1 MVALIKPSFSSGE
14 LAPALW
20 GRTDL
25 NKFASG
31 ASVARNMFVNYRGGM
46 YSRPGLAFVGQ
57 CKQAGTALPPRII
70 RFAFNLY
77 QQYCLE
83 FGDQYM
89 RVVANGAYVTESAFN
104 VTGAT
109 QANPGVITIPGNN
122 FAVGDWVYFA
132 GFPSTS
138 MYQLNTLTLVVAS
151 VAGSSATFNDT
162 FGNPVN
168 TTFFSPYTSG
178 GTASR
183 IFTLV
188 TPYAAADLPY
198 LKFTQSADVMSLTC
212 VNIQTNTEY
221 PPQELTRLAAN
232 NWTIAPPA
240 IGTSISPPQDAS
252 AAPSTLWSGGGSN
265 PPPGPVA
272 YGYVITAI
280 DALTGDESVVSNIA
294 VATNSVDIDLT
305 FGSITVVWF
314 PPASQPNGVSGYNIY
329 KAQPDATNTGNF
341 AGQLFGYAGSTNGA
355 TTWQDDNVI
364 PDYTT
369 VPPQALD
376 PFARGQILG
385 VKDIVSSG
393 TVTAVSFTINT
404 STGSGAVLQGS
415 IVNSSLTAVIV
426 AAPGINY
433 AATDTVRINVTSG
446 GGSAT
451 GTLQI
456 GPQSGTYPGDVAYFQ
471 QRRGYASSLNE
482 PDTYWFS
489 QPGSYLNFDAGT
501 PPIDSDAITGTPWA
515 QQVNGIQ
522 CMVPM
527 PGGLIVGTG
536 LDAWQLSG
544 TGGAGTPITPAQ
556 QSASPQ
562 ESYGFSATLQ
572 PIRISWHI
580 LYVPQV
586 GTSIQDMEYNFWNNM
601 YAGTEISILSSHLFL
616 NYQIVSWALA
626 RQPYKLVW
634 MTRNDGKALSMTYM
648 KEQEVVGITR
658 HDTNGLFQSVA
669 VATEPPVDAPYFVV
683 KRYIVGEA
691 QWAYYLER
699 MDNRQWTNDPES
711 TYCVDAGISLPQTQP
726 NATLT
731 ASQAAPT
738 NGCVP
743 GTIIIGGANYSN
755 AVQGI
760 ISDPG
765 GEGSGAVVN
774 SVTVVAGAITGFTI
788 SPEGANYKNPQVQFT
803 DATGAGCVAT
813 VLLDKSVTFTASA
826 GVFSNANVG
835 NVIRMGG
842 GKATVTAV
850 TSATVAQANFLA
862 AITETVPNDPNNL
875 PVPAVSGDWSIT
887 APVTSVGG
895 LDYLEGM
902 TVTGLADGS
911 VIPSVIVE
919 NGAINLPTAA
929 SAITVGLGFIAQ
941 LQSMH
946 TELGQGGG
954 ETVQGKAI
962 KIPGVTARIEGSGL
976 FSIGQDQPIA
986 SQQAN
991 QAEYAWANMTRV
1003 KSKLPAP
1010 PVSGVASPLFTGDR
1024 YISIRGDWNVFNQT
1038 PNDTVPVPGEA
1049 PRAPGMVAVQQ
1060 DLPLPLSVLALIPDV
1075 LAGDS
1080 TDPTDIRG

>member
-1 MVALIKPSFSSGE
+1 MVALIKPSFASGE

-25 NKFASG
+25 GKFHSGLSVGRNGFVRYQGGWAS
-31 ASVARNMFVNYRGGM
+31 RGGL
-46 YSRPGLAFVGQ
+46 GFVGQ
-57 CKQAGTALPPRII
+57 CKQPATAAPPRIFTF
-70 RFAFNLY
+70 RFNIFQNYIVEA
-77 QQYCLE
+77 
-83 FGDQYM
+83 GDQYM
-89 RVVANGAYVTESAFN
+89 RFAANGAYITESAFA

-109 QANPGVITIPGNN
+109 QADPGVIDIPGNN
-122 FAVGDWVYFA
+122 YAPGDWVFFA

-138 MYQLNTLTLVVAS
+138 MYQLNTQTLVVAS
-151 VAGSSATFNDT
+151 VAGNNVTFNDT

-168 TTFFSPYTSG
+168 TEFFNPYTTG

-183 IFTLV
+183 IFTLT
-188 TPYAAADLPY
+188 TPYAAVDLPY

-221 PPQELTRLAAN
+221 PPQDLTRLAAN
-232 NWTIAPPA
+232 SWTIAPPA
-240 IGTSISPPQDAS
+240 IGTSIGPPTGADAEAS
-252 AAPSTLWSGGGSN
+252 QGWVTGQ
-265 PPPGPVA
+265 PGPVA

-280 DALTGDESVVSNIA
+280 DALTGEESVISNIA

-305 FGSITVVWF
+305 FGTIYVAWAAPTT
-314 PPASQPNGVSGYNIY
+314 AEAPNGVSGYNIY
-329 KAQPDATNTGNF
+329 KATPDASNTGDF
-341 AGQLFGYAGSTNGA
+341 VGQLFGYAGSTNGA
-355 TTWQDDNVI
+355 LKWLDDNVI
-364 PDYTT
+364 PDFTT
-369 VPPQALD
+369 VPPMALD
-376 PFARGQILG
+376 PFARGQILQL
-385 VKDIVSSG
+385 KNITTSG
-393 TVTAVSFTINT
+393 TVTGATFTINT
-404 STGSGAVLQGS
+404 STGSGAILQAL
-415 IVNSSLTAVIV
+415 IVNSTFGGALVID
-426 AAPGINY
+426 PGENY
-433 AATDTVRINVTSG
+433 AQTDTITVNATG

-451 GTLQI
+451 ADLI
-456 GPQSGTYPGDVAYFQ
+456 VGPESGTYPGDVSYFQ
-471 QRRGYASSLNE
+471 QRRGYAATLNQ

-501 PPIDSDAITGTPWA
+501 PPIDSDAITGDPWA

-544 TGGAGTPITPAQ
+544 TGGAGTPITPSQ

-562 ESYGFSATLQ
+562 ESYGFSGTLQ

-601 YAGTEISILSSHLFL
+601 YAGTEISLLSSHLFL
-616 NYQIVSWALA
+616 NYQIESWALA
-626 RQPYKLVW
+626 RQPYKLIW

-658 HDTNGLFQSVA
+658 HDTNGLFQSCA

-683 KRYIVGEA
+683 KRYIMGEG

-699 MDNRQWTNDPES
+699 MDNRQWTNDAES
-711 TYCVDAGISLPQTQP
+711 TYCVDAGASLPQSQP
-726 NATLT
+726 SATLT
-731 ASQAAPT
+731 ASRAAPT
-738 NGCVP
+738 NGCLP
-743 GTIIIGGANYSN
+743 GNIILGGSNYSN
-755 AVQGI
+755 AVQGVI
-760 ISDPG
+760 TDPG
-765 GEGSGAVVN
+765 GHGTGAVVN
-774 SVTVVAGAITGFTI
+774 SVTVVGGSITGFTI

-803 DATGAGCVAT
+803 DATGTGCIAQ

-826 GVFSNANVG
+826 GVFSGGNVG

-850 TSATVAQANFLA
+850 SSATVVQANFLA
-862 AITETVPNDPNNL
+862 PITETVPNDPNNL
-875 PVPAVSGDWSIT
+875 PVPAVSGGWSIT

-911 VIPSVIVE
+911 VIPPQIVE
-919 NGAINLPTAA
+919 NGSINLSTAA
-929 SAITVGLGFIAQ
+929 SAITIGLGYIAQ

-946 TELGQGGG
+946 TELGQGQG

-962 KIPGVTARIEGSGL
+962 KIPGVTIRVEGSGGY
-976 FSIGQDQPIA
+976 SIGQDQPIA

-991 QAEYAWANMTRV
+991 QAEYPWTNMTEV
-1003 KSKLPAP
+1003 PSKLPTSP
-1010 PVSGVASPLFTGDR
+1010 NFGVASPLFTGDR
-1024 YISIRGDWNVFNQT
+1024 YRSIRGDWNVFNKT
-1038 PNDTVPVPGEA
+1038 PNDTVPVSGEA

-1060 DLPLPLSVLALIPDV
+1060 LYPLPLSVLALLPDV
-1075 LAGDS
+1075 VIGDTS
-1080 TDPTDIRG
+1080 DPTDVRG

>member
-1 MVALIKPSFSSGE
+1 MVALIKPSFASGE

-25 NKFASG
+25 NKFQSG
-31 ASVARNMFVNYRGGM
+31 CSVARNVFVRYQGGVA
-46 YSRPGLAFVGQ
+46 SRAGLAFVGQ
-57 CKQAGTALPPRII
+57 CKQPATAAPPRIV
-70 RFAFNLY
+70 RFAFSIFQNY
-77 QQYCLE
+77 ILE

-89 RVVANGAYVTESAFN
+89 RVVANGAYVTETAFA
-104 VTGAT
+104 VTGVSNAD
-109 QANPGVITIPGNN
+109 PGVVTIPGNN
-122 FAVGDWVYFA
+122 FADGDWIYFS
-132 GFPSTS
+132 GFPAAS
-138 MYQLNTLTLVVAS
+138 MYQLNAITAVVAS
-151 VAGSSATFNDT
+151 VAGSAVTLNDT
-162 FGNPVN
+162 FGNPLD
-168 TTFFSPYTSG
+168 TTFFNPYTTG
-178 GTASR
+178 GTAAR
-183 IFTLV
+183 IFTLT
-188 TPYAAADLPY
+188 TPYAAVDLPY

-212 VNIQTNTEY
+212 VNIQTDTEY
-221 PPQELTRLAAN
+221 PPQELTRHAAN

-240 IGTSISPPQDAS
+240 IGTSIGPPNPVS
-252 AAPSTLWSGGGSN
+252 AIPSN
-265 PPPGPVA
+265 PWSSGANPPLPGPVA
-272 YGYVITAI
+272 YGYVVTAI
-280 DALTGDESVVSNIA
+280 DALTGDESVVSDIG

-305 FGSITVVWF
+305 FGTIVVTWN
-314 PPASQPNGVSGYNIY
+314 PPSDADAPNGISGYNIY
-329 KAQPDATNTGNF
+329 KTTPDATNVGQF
-341 AGQLFGYAGSTNGA
+341 GGQLFGYVGSTGGA
-355 TTWQDDNVI
+355 TSWTDDNVI

-369 VPPQALD
+369 VPPMALN
-376 PFARGQILG
+376 PFARGQILY
-385 VKDIVSSG
+385 INNLVSLG
-393 TVTAVSFTINT
+393 TVTGATFTINT
-404 STGSGAVLQGS
+404 STGSGAVLQAS
-415 IVNSSLTAVIV
+415 IIESSLTAVIV
-426 AAPGINY
+426 VDPGEDY
-433 AATDTVRINVTSG
+433 AKTDTLTITVTG

-451 GTLQI
+451 GDLVV
-456 GPQSGTYPGDVAYFQ
+456 GPESGTYPGDVAYFQ
-471 QRRGYASSLNE
+471 QRRAYAATLND
-482 PDTYWFS
+482 PDTYQMS

-501 PPIDSDAITGTPWA
+501 PPIDSDAISGDPWA

-544 TGGAGTPITPAQ
+544 TGGAGTPITPSQ

-616 NYQIVSWALA
+616 NYQIESWALA
-626 RQPYKLVW
+626 RQPYKLIW

-683 KRYIVGEA
+683 KRYIAGEG

-711 TYCVDAGISLPQTQP
+711 TYCVDAGATLPLTQP

-731 ASQAAPT
+731 ASRAAPT
-738 NGCVP
+738 NGCLP
-743 GTIIIGGANYSN
+743 GNILLGGSNYSN

-765 GEGSGAVVN
+765 GEGEGAIVN
-774 SVTVVAGAITGFTI
+774 SVTVVAGSITAFTI
-788 SPEGANYKNPQVQFT
+788 APEGANYKNPQISFT
-803 DATGAGCVAT
+803 DATGSGCVAQ

-826 GVFSNANVG
+826 GVFSGANVG

-842 GKATVTAV
+842 GKATVTGV
-850 TSATVAQANFLA
+850 TSSTIVTANFLA
-862 AITETVPNDPNNL
+862 PITETVPNDPNNL
-875 PVPAVSGDWSIT
+875 PVPAVSGSWSIA

-911 VIPSVIVE
+911 VIPPQVVE
-919 NGAINLPTAA
+919 NGAINLSAPA
-929 SAITVGLGFIAQ
+929 SAVTVGLGFIAQ

-946 TELGQGGG
+946 TELGGGG

-991 QAEYAWANMTRV
+991 QAEYAWTNMTTV
-1003 KSKLPAP
+1003 KSKLP
-1010 PVSGVASPLFTGDR
+1010 VSPSFGVASPLFTGDR
-1024 YISIRGDWNVFNQT
+1024 YISIRGDWNVYNPT
-1038 PNDTVPVPGEA
+1038 PNDTVPVAGEA

-1060 DLPLPLSVLALIPDV
+1060 DKPLPLSVLALVPDV
-1075 LAGDS
+1075 LAGDT
-1080 TDPTDIRG
+1080 TDPSDVRG